1 MALAP
6 TTRARLQASLGFLCC
21 LILAWR
27 SENVATVVLAG
38 AAAVLAATAWLAPP
52 RYAPIQRV
60 LDRAVHALL
69 AGFTWL
75 VLALVYF
82 GLFTPLRL
90 WRTFSRQDPL
100 QLRRPKRPVA
110 TYLRPFAPAGARRF
124 EHQF

>member
-6 TTRARLQASLGFLCC
+6 TTRARLQATLACLGC

-27 SENVATVVLAG
+27 SENIAMPILAG
-38 AAAVLAATAWLAPP
+38 VMAVLAATAWLVPP

-60 LDRAVHALL
+60 LDRVVHALL

-82 GLFTPLRL
+82 GLFTPLRI
-90 WRTFSRQDPL
+90 WRTIRHQDPL

-110 TYLRPFAPAGARRF
+110 TYLRPLAPAGARRF
-124 EHQF
+124 DRQF